1 MKGARI
7 EAYRLRKI
15 IKEYQFKSLKEKTR
29 VTVSLGIA
37 NIPNKKIKNYDDL
50 INFADNALF
59 KAKEKGRDRI
69 FTISSLS

>member
-1 MKGARI
+1 MKGAII
-7 EAYRLRKI
+7 EDFRLRNI
-15 IKEYQFKSLKEKTR
+15 IKEYQFKPLKEKTR

-37 NIPNKKIKNYDDL
+37 STPHKKIRNYDDL

-59 KAKEKGRDRI
+59 KAKEKGRYRI

>member
-7 EAYRLRKI
+7 EDFRLRNI
-15 IKEYQFKSLKEKTR
+15 IKEYQFKPLKEKTR

-37 NIPNKKIKNYDDL
+37 STPHKKIRNYDDL